1 MPGLLTFRGNPTR
14 TFYGTGPLPEAPEI
28 RWRFP
33 ASAMCSSSR
42 VAGEE
47 TQWCGSGWTGQPAVF
62 ERSGRTWV
70 ALGAFSRK
78 VHFLDAET
86 GQRIIADFP
95 TGDIIKGSVT
105 IDPDGYPLLYTGSRD
120 NHYRVIAFDG
130 DAPRE
135 LWRLSADAVS
145 PTKWNNDWDAAG
157 LVIDDYLFIGGENS
171 QFHIVRL
178 KRGYDDDGL
187 VTVDPFIAWNTPGW
201 DDDLL
206 AVTGA
211 NVSIENSAAIS
222 GNVLYFANSGGLIQ
236 GWDLSALAAGLAPR
250 QVLRYWAGDDIDAS
264 LVIDAEGMIYA
275 GVQYERGNARS
286 REVGQILKLDPS
298 RPDDPLVWG
307 VAHRPKRD
315 SGVWATPG
323 LYEDLLVVPTDSGEV
338 LGLATETG
346 EERWRLE
353 LEGPTWSSPVIVD
366 GVLIQGD
373 CGGVLHAFDIS
384 DTSAEPLPLWQVQ
397 LEGCIE
403 STPAVWKGRI
413 YVGTRAGFVYAIA

>member
-1 MPGLLTFRGNPTR
+1 MPPAQGSHVPAA
-14 TFYGTGPLPEAPEI
+14 AP
-28 RWRFP
+28 
-33 ASAMCSSSR
+33 A
-42 VAGEE
+42 
-47 TQWCGSGWTGQPAVF
+47 T
-62 ERSGRTWV
+62 
-70 ALGAFSRK
+70 
-78 VHFLDAET
+78 
-86 GQRIIADFP
+86 
-95 TGDIIKGSVT
+95 
-105 IDPDGYPLLYTGSRD
+105 
-120 NHYRVIAFDG
+120 
-130 DAPRE
+130 
-135 LWRLSADAVS
+135 
-145 PTKWNNDWDAAG
+145 
-157 LVIDDYLFIGGENS
+157 
-171 QFHIVRL
+171 
-178 KRGYDDDGL
+178 
-187 VTVDPFIAWNTPGW
+187 
-201 DDDLL
+201 
-206 AVTGA
+206 
-211 NVSIENSAAIS
+211 
-222 GNVLYFANSGGLIQ
+222 
-236 GWDLSALAAGLAPR
+236 LAAGLAPR

-307 VAHRPKRD
+307 VQHRPKRD

-323 LYEDLLVVPTDSGEV
+323 LYEDLLVVPTDSGVV